1 MAQAA
6 PVTLLKIGDSMPE
19 SADDNEWGE
28 PTSDAVLHTGT
39 EQLPDPEDVVLASG
53 HDITPERLER
63 ARRLLKEE
71 GAAGVEKL
79 LP

>member
-1 MAQAA
+1 
-6 PVTLLKIGDSMPE
+6 MPE
-19 SADDNEWGE
+19 GADDDEWGE
-28 PTSDAVLHTGT
+28 PTPDAVLHTGT

-53 HDITPERLER
+53 HDITPERLEQ
-63 ARRLLKEE
+63 ARHLLDEE